1 MFAGAPME
9 SLKQQTTAGDDKISK
24 IIDRVL
30 NQIFGKEATLLIYKH
45 LERNYSVK
53 RHELGEKLELF
64 AKGLEDFLKSGA
76 YAIERKILEDIWAS
90 YGSVRRLQ
98 LEKPRNGTSFVSE
111 VKLLLREA

>member
-1 MFAGAPME
+1 ME
-9 SLKQQTTAGDDKISK
+9 SLGQQTTKEDDKISK

-30 NQIFGKEATLLIYKH
+30 TQIFGKEATLLIYKH

-53 RHELGEKLELF
+53 RNELGEKLELF
-64 AKGLEDFLKSGA
+64 AKGLENFLQSGA
-76 YAIERKILEDIWAS
+76 YAIEKKILEDIWSS

-98 LEKPRNGTSFVSE
+98 LEKPRKGTSFVTE